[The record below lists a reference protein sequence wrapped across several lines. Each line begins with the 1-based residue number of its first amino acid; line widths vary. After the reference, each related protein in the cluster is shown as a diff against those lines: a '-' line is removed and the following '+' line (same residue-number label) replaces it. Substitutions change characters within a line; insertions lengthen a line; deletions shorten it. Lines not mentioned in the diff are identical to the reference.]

1 MRSRRVRAQ
10 VPCPVT
16 NRLRSNHGLLSPRKE
31 WSEMIRSLVL
41 FTHVV
46 GVLALFVGLALEW
59 IAMSGIRRSTTLPE
73 ALPWL
78 RLVVTVPRVSGIAV
92 AAIVLSGFYLGA
104 RIGVLGNDWI
114 RASYGGLLL
123 MAIVGGP
130 VSRSPMRALKRVA
143 DVPADGTVA
152 LRAAAA
158 NPILQ
163 LSLRTRVAFGL
174 AIVFLMIAKPA
185 TGESLLVLVLASI
198 ATIATSLS
206 RRPTPS
212 TAVQEYR

>member
-1 MRSRRVRAQ
+1 M
-10 VPCPVT
+10 
-16 NRLRSNHGLLSPRKE
+16 
-31 WSEMIRSLVL
+31 RSLVL
-41 FTHVV
+41 FAHVV
-46 GVLALFVGLALEW
+46 GVLALFVGLGLEW
-59 IAMSGIRRSTTLPE
+59 IGLHGIQRSTTRAE

-78 RLVVTVPRVSGIAV
+78 RLIAIVPRLFGIAL
-92 AAIVLSGFYLGA
+92 AAIIASGFYLGA
-104 RIGVLGNDWI
+104 RVGVLGNDWM
-114 RASYGGLLL
+114 RASYGALLL

-152 LRAAAA
+152 PRAAAA

-212 TAVQEYR
+212 TAVQGYR